1 MEKFYMNLALELAKK
16 GKGRVNPNPMVGAVI
31 VKENKIIAQGYH
43 EEYGNN
49 HAEINAINN
58 AKENLD
64 GSTMYVTLEPCSH
77 YGKTPPCVEK
87 IIENKIA
94 KVVIAS
100 LDPNPLVSGKGVK
113 KLVDAGVEVVTGIL
127 DYENKKLNEVFMK
140 YIVKKVPFVIMKSAM
155 SLDGKISTRTG
166 ESKWISCD
174 ESRMSVHKLRNEVM
188 GILVGVNT
196 IIQDDPELT
205 CRLKDGKSPIKIIVD
220 SNLRIP
226 ENSKVIKDAHNHRT
240 IIITTS
246 SAKES
251 MVKELESKGVEI
263 IMAKLKDNR
272 ADLSDMMEKL
282 GQLNIDSILLEGG
295 ATFNFS
301 AIEEGIVDKIQV
313 YIAPKLI
320 GGKLSKTPIGG
331 NGIDKLKDAYKIR
344 DMNVQMVG
352 EDILIEGYLNE
363 SEDKKCLQV

>member
-1 MEKFYMNLALELAKK
+1 MDKFYMNLALELAKK
-16 GKGRVNPNPMVGAVI
+16 GKGRVNPNPMVGVVI
-31 VKENKIIAQGYH
+31 VKDNKIIAQGYH

-58 AKENLD
+58 AKENLE

-87 IIENKIA
+87 IIETKIA

-100 LDPNPLVSGKGVK
+100 LDPNPLVSGNGVK

-155 SLDGKISTRTG
+155 SLDGKIATKTG
-166 ESKWISCD
+166 ESKWISCE
-174 ESRMSVHKLRNEVM
+174 ESRMNVHKLRNEVM

-196 IIQDDPELT
+196 IIQDNPQLT
-205 CRLKDGKSPIKIIVD
+205 CRLKNGKTPIKIIVD

-226 ENSKVIKDAHNHRT
+226 LDSKVIKGAHHYRT

-246 SAKES
+246 SSKES
-251 MVKELESKGVEI
+251 IVKELESKGVEI
-263 IMAKLKDNR
+263 IIAESKDNR
-272 ADLSDMMEKL
+272 VDLNDMMKKL

-295 ATFNFS
+295 ATLNFS
-301 AIEEGIVDKIQV
+301 AVKEGIVDKLQI

-320 GGKLSKTPIGG
+320 GGKVSKTPIGG
-331 NGIDKLKDAYKIR
+331 NGIEKLKDSYQIR
-344 DMNVQMVG
+344 DINVKMVS
-352 EDILIEGYLNE
+352 EDILIEGYL
-363 SEDKKCLQV
+363 

>member
-1 MEKFYMNLALELAKK
+1 MDKFYMNLALELAKK
-16 GKGRVNPNPMVGAVI
+16 GKGKVNPNPMVGAVI
-31 VKENKIIAQGYH
+31 VKDNKIIAQEYH

-58 AKENLD
+58 AKENLE

-87 IIENKIA
+87 IIETKIS

-140 YIVKKVPFVIMKSAM
+140 YIVKKIPFVIMKSAM

-166 ESKWISCD
+166 ESKWISSD
-174 ESRMSVHKLRNEVM
+174 ESRENVHKLRNEVM

-196 IIQDDPELT
+196 IIQDNPQLT
-205 CRLKDGKSPIKIIVD
+205 CRLENGKTPIKIVVD

-226 ENSKVIKDAHNHRT
+226 LDSKVIKDAHNNRT

-246 SAKES
+246 LAKES
-251 MVKELESKGVEI
+251 IVKELENKGVEI
-263 IMAKLKDNR
+263 IIAESKDNSV
-272 ADLSDMMEKL
+272 DLNDMVKKL

-295 ATFNFS
+295 ATLNFS
-301 AIEEGIVDKIQV
+301 AIKEGIVDKLQV

-331 NGIDKLKDAYKIR
+331 NGIEKLKDAYQIR
-344 DMNVQMVG
+344 DISVKMLS
-352 EDILIEGYLNE
+352 EDILIEGYL
-363 SEDKKCLQV
+363 